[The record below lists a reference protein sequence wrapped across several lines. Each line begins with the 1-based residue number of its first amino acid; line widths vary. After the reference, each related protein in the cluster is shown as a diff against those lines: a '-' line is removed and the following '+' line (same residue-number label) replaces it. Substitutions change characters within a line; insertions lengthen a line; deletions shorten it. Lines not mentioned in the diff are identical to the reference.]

1 MNRIHPEWRQM
12 TKPFTGVD
20 LLTFRALTSWG
31 TFLLL
36 LALSCLAISR

>member
-12 TKPFTGVD
+12 TKPFTGID

-31 TFLLL
+31 TLLVL
-36 LALSCLAISR
+36 LGISWLVSR